1 MENLKEPYLIHQT
14 RRDDLFRRMLAFL
27 RHMDFYGLTRDLNER
42 DQEELKDILRKAA
55 MLEVEDA

>member
-27 RHMDFYGLTRDLNER
+27 RHMDFYGLTWELNER